1 MFGYTSIIHNKNFI
15 HLVNSIYLLFSKQL
29 VNLVFPHDMLK
40 LGLKTFSQLH
50 IHSIYFVH
58 FKWHCYYRNVSD
70 WLLSWELSGNKSIS
84 FLLLLTFL
92 TWFLASAIPRYLRH
106 QSNILESEH
115 SKSSWSPF
123 PSNGWTLWDVPTY
136 LWILFI
142 RNSVIMQRI
151 NPLHLSKALLLF
163 QFLGYFKIFKG
174 LGTKSEQS
182 CHLFV

>member
-1 MFGYTSIIHNKNFI
+1 MVPPQLFTVENFI
-15 HLVNSIYLLFSKQL
+15 HLVNSIYLLFSKHP
-29 VNLVFPHDMLK
+29 VNLVFPHDMPK

-58 FKWHCYYRNVSD
+58 FKWRCYYRNVKER
-70 WLLSWELSGNKSIS
+70 LLSWELSVDKSLS
-84 FLLLLTFL
+84 FLLLVTFL
-92 TWFLASAIPRYLRH
+92 TWFLASAIPWYLQH
-106 QSNILESEH
+106 QSTTLESEH

-123 PSNGWTLWDVPTY
+123 PSNGWTLWDVPIY

-142 RNSVIMQRI
+142 RNWVITQRI

-163 QFLGYFKIFKG
+163 QFLRYFKIFKG

-182 CHLFV
+182 